1 MVSKRFALV
10 LAGVLGVVVATPAAA
25 QTACT
30 GNPCS
35 VTNTASVTVGT
46 VLRLALS
53 SSATALTAPDSTAY
67 NAGFQ
72 DNLAALTATVKANRG
87 WTLNVKAGVAS
98 WTAAGAGARAA
109 KPAGDLQFSS
119 SGGAPFTALT
129 TADQGLATS
138 ASGTPGATSTISY
151 RTLWDWTL
159 DTPGTYSLDVVF
171 TVTAP

>member
-1 MVSKRFALV
+1 MRTTMRLSVLTLALV
-10 LAGVLGVVVATPAAA
+10 LAGTTAGRA
-25 QTACT
+25 QSCA

-46 VLRLALS
+46 VLKLSLS
-53 SSATALTAPDSTAY
+53 SVATPLTAPDTTAY

-72 DNLAALTATVKANRG
+72 NDLAALTATVKANRG
-87 WTLNVKAGVAS
+87 WTLSIKSGAAA

-109 KPAGDLQFSS
+109 KPAADLQWSTT
-119 SGGAPFTALT
+119 GGGPFTALT
-129 TADQGLATS
+129 TSDAALGTAG
-138 ASGTPGATSTISY
+138 SGTSGTLRTISY
-151 RTLWDWTL
+151 RTLWDYTL